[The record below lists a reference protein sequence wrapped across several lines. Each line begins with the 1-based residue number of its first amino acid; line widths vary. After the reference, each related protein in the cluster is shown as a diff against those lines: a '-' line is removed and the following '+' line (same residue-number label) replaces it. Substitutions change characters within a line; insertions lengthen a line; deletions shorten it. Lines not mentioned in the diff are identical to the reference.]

1 MRARIA
7 LVGFLVAMLIVHG
20 VVAYWSPIQGEDWTH
35 WAWAAQHR
43 DDGVIAW
50 LVAHFT
56 FAEAMSYLLSRCT
69 IVHAILSPVA
79 SVALVIGVF
88 TLALRRLPRATWD
101 DVLGIALVSALI
113 WITGPRA
120 GLVWFHRPYVA
131 THIYGATLAVWLVA
145 PYRCGWSVRRAWW
158 PLLVLGGLC
167 VGTSTR
173 TIATASLVG
182 LGLALRALPRRE
194 RWMWLGFGALVVGTA
209 IGYAKPPWIE
219 FAKVFRRGLEANLNQ
234 LNLSIRESGELVSLV
249 LGLLLA
255 NAVLRVIGRG
265 GAPSET
271 RPDGDD
277 TWRWFFAWLA
287 ISAWALFGP
296 KYSEATL
303 LPATIA
309 ITVAALPYLLWF
321 AQARLLRDALIV
333 FAVLVHLITW
343 SLALT
348 TYRKLGDEG
357 RARVAALD
365 HARPGELVRIAPYS
379 EVLPTFWCFG
389 EDFLGAASRQKAALE
404 IWQVRDIELVP
415 PPRRYEP
422 DPGLQLSLEVDGLSE
437 AELKVARPPANW
449 AGEPSVARTQ
459 FEQLVERLRSA
470 THRPITARLVATN
483 VTLQD
488 TSRPILVAWVERG
501 AMVSPKVS
509 RSSLDAND
517 RYSLTIKPPAA
528 SLFTE
533 AWIVSGGAAHSTPY
547 LEGHPRMQPMTAG
560 LYVTVVCGAAR
571 CLVADAFVAK
581 F

>member
-7 LVGFLVAMLIVHG
+7 LVGFLVAMLVVHG
-20 VVAYWSPIQGEDWTH
+20 VVAYWSPVQGEDWTH

-43 DDGVIAW
+43 DDGVISW
-50 LVAHFT
+50 LASHFT
-56 FAEAMSYLLSRCT
+56 FVEAMSYLLSRFT
-69 IVHAILSPVA
+69 IVHAILSPLM
-79 SVALVIGVF
+79 SVALVVGVF
-88 TLALRRLPRATWD
+88 TIALRRLPRATWD

-131 THIYGATLAVWLVA
+131 THICGATLAVWLAA

-182 LGLALRALPRRE
+182 LVFALRTQPRRE
-194 RWMWLGFGALVVGTA
+194 RWMWVAFSALLVGTA

-234 LNLSIRESGELVSLV
+234 LNFPIREAGELVSLV
-249 LGLLLA
+249 LGLLLV
-255 NAVLRVIGRG
+255 NVVLRVAGRS

-271 RPDGDD
+271 RPNGDD
-277 TWRWFFAWLA
+277 TWRWFFAWLG

-309 ITVAALPYLLWF
+309 ISVAALPYLLWF
-321 AQARLLRDALIV
+321 AQARLLRYVLTV
-333 FAVLVHLITW
+333 FAILVHVIVW
-343 SLALT
+343 WLALT
-348 TYRKLGDEG
+348 TYSRLGEEG
-357 RARVAALD
+357 RERVAALEK
-365 HARPGELVRIAPYS
+365 ARPGDVVQVAPYS

-415 PPRRYEP
+415 PPRRFEP
-422 DPGLQLSLEVDGLSE
+422 DPGLRVALEVDGISESQLSS
-437 AELKVARPPANW
+437 ARPPVTW

-459 FEQLVERLRSA
+459 FEQLVNRLRSV
-470 THRPITARLVATN
+470 THHPITARLVATN

-488 TSRPILVAWVERG
+488 ASRPILIAWVEQG
-501 AMVSPKVS
+501 EVVSPNVS
-509 RSSLDAND
+509 RSTLDAND
-517 RYSLTIKPPAA
+517 RYSLIIKPPAA
-528 SLFTE
+528 SLFSE
-533 AWIVSGGAAHSTPY
+533 AWIVSGGTAHSTPY
-547 LEGHPRMQPMTAG
+547 LEGHPRLQPMTAG
-560 LYVTVVCGAAR
+560 LYVTVVCNPAR
-571 CLVADAFVAK
+571 CLVADAFVAV